1 MILARELAVRDYRN
15 FASYALELDEGVTI
29 LVGRNAAGKTN
40 LVEALQL
47 LTSGASFRRPAPTE
61 LVAEGE
67 TSCMLSLRL
76 EGEGRVIDL
85 GCAVREGKRSFSRNG
100 KKCRAAGVRG
110 VVPSV
115 LFCPDDLDMVKRSA
129 RVRRAA
135 LDGFGVQL
143 NEQYAQLLG
152 SYERLVE
159 QRNALLKERW
169 CTHEMLGAWNDSL
182 AQAGASLLVHRMAL
196 LARVRERFVEAY
208 ARIAPGERADIAYE
222 PTVCPVSVTAVGD
235 GEAPRTGELVDG
247 SSRAATSADATG
259 AVDAAAPDA
268 PAPAP
273 SAHRSASGGARA
285 ERVSAWKEAFL
296 SALDACFADELRRG
310 ITLVGPHRD
319 EIRFSIDG
327 RDARAF
333 ASQGQQRS
341 LVLAWKVAE
350 VEVTRD
356 ILGRPPLLLLDD
368 VMSEL
373 DASRRSAFL
382 ELVQTGVQT
391 VITTT
396 NLGYFSSEVLE
407 RAKVVGI
414 GDGEAQS

>member
-1 MILARELAVRDYRN
+1 MGGGGPVAILARTLHVRN
-15 FASYALELDEGVTI
+15 FRNYDDYTLELDPGVTV
-29 LVGRNAAGKTN
+29 LVGRNAQGKTN

-47 LTSGASFRRPAPTE
+47 ATSGASFRKPSPAE

-67 TSCMLSLRL
+67 EGCSIALRL
-76 EGEGRVIDL
+76 EGDGRVVDL
-85 GCAVREGKRSFSRNG
+85 GCTVRDGKRSFSRNG

-115 LFCPDDLDMVKRSA
+115 LFCPDDLDMIKRSA
-129 RVRRAA
+129 SVRRAA

-152 SYERLVE
+152 TYERLVE

-169 CTHEMLGAWNDSL
+169 CTREMLAAWNDSL
-182 AQAGASLLVHRMAL
+182 AQAGASLLTHRLAL
-196 LARVRERFVEAY
+196 LDRIRVRFVEAY
-208 ARIAPGERADIAYE
+208 AQIAPGERADIAYE
-222 PTVCPVSVTAVGD
+222 ASVDAVLGGASGEVAEGPAAADEGSVAGD
-235 GEAPRTGELVDG
+235 RSAASASSARTGVD
-247 SSRAATSADATG
+247 RTTQ
-259 AVDAAAPDA
+259 V
-268 PAPAP
+268 
-273 SAHRSASGGARA
+273 
-285 ERVSAWKEAFL
+285 AWWRDRMLA
-296 SALDACFADELRRG
+296 ALDAVFDDELRRG

-350 VEVTRD
+350 VAVTRD

-373 DASRRSAFL
+373 DAERREAFVRGI
-382 ELVQTGVQT
+382 EDEVQT

-396 NLGYFSSEVLE
+396 NLGYFSDAILD
-407 RAKVVGI
+407 RAKVVTI
-414 GDGEAQS
+414 GTV

>member
-1 MILARELAVRDYRN
+1 MGGGGPVAILARTLHVRN
-15 FASYALELDEGVTI
+15 FRNYDDYTLELDPGVTV
-29 LVGRNAAGKTN
+29 LVGRNAQGKTN

-47 LTSGASFRRPAPTE
+47 ATSGASFRKPSPAE
-61 LVAEGE
+61 LVAEGGE
-67 TSCMLSLRL
+67 GCSIALRL
-76 EGEGRVIDL
+76 EGDGRVVDL
-85 GCAVREGKRSFSRNG
+85 GCTVRDGKRSFSRNG

-115 LFCPDDLDMVKRSA
+115 LFCPDDLDMIKRSA
-129 RVRRAA
+129 SVRRAA

-143 NEQYAQLLG
+143 NEQYAQLL
-152 SYERLVE
+152 STYERLVE

-169 CTHEMLGAWNDSL
+169 CTREMLAAWNDSL
-182 AQAGASLLVHRMAL
+182 AQAGASLLTHRLAL
-196 LARVRERFVEAY
+196 LDRIRVRFVEAY
-208 ARIAPGERADIAYE
+208 AQIAPGERADITYE
-222 PTVCPVSVTAVGD
+222 ASVDAV
-235 GEAPRTGELVDG
+235 L
-247 SSRAATSADATG
+247 SAAAS
-259 AVDAAAPDA
+259 DAAAADVEG
-268 PAPAP
+268 
-273 SAHRSASGGARA
+273 SAAAGEDVAAGDRSADGATGSRA
-285 ERVSAWKEAFL
+285 GVDRTTQVAWWRERMLA
-296 SALDACFADELRRG
+296 ALDTVFDDELRRG

-350 VEVTRD
+350 VAVTRD

-373 DASRRSAFL
+373 DAERREAFVRGI
-382 ELVQTGVQT
+382 EDEVQT

-396 NLGYFSSEVLE
+396 NLGYFSDAILD
-407 RAKVVGI
+407 RAKVVTI
-414 GDGEAQS
+414 GAV

>member
-1 MILARELAVRDYRN
+1 MAILARTLHVRN
-15 FASYALELDEGVTI
+15 FRNYDDYTLELDPGVTV
-29 LVGRNAAGKTN
+29 LVGRNAQGKTN

-47 LTSGASFRRPAPTE
+47 ATSGASFRKPSPAE

-67 TSCMLSLRL
+67 ESCSISLRL
-76 EGEGRVIDL
+76 EGDGRVVDL
-85 GCAVREGKRSFSRNG
+85 GCTVRDGKRSFTRNG

-115 LFCPDDLDMVKRSA
+115 LFCPDDLDMIKRSA
-129 RVRRAA
+129 SVRRAA

-152 SYERLVE
+152 TYERLVE

-169 CTHEMLGAWNDSL
+169 CTREMLAAWNDSL
-182 AQAGASLLVHRMAL
+182 AQAGASLLTHRLAL
-196 LARVRERFVEAY
+196 LDRIRVRFVEAY
-208 ARIAPGERADIAYE
+208 AQIAPGEHADITYE
-222 PTVCPVSVTAVGD
+222 AS
-235 GEAPRTGELVDG
+235 
-247 SSRAATSADATG
+247 
-259 AVDAAAPDA
+259 VDAVLGDASGEVAEGPAAADESSVA
-268 PAPAP
+268 GDRSAASAP
-273 SAHRSASGGARA
+273 SARTGGDRTTQVAWWR
-285 ERVSAWKEAFL
+285 ERMLA
-296 SALDACFADELRRG
+296 ALDAVFDDELRRG

-350 VEVTRD
+350 VAVTRD

-373 DASRRSAFL
+373 DAERREAFVRGI
-382 ELVQTGVQT
+382 EDEVQT

-396 NLGYFSSEVLE
+396 NLGYFSDAILD
-407 RAKVVGI
+407 RAKVVTI
-414 GDGEAQS
+414 GTV

>member
-1 MILARELAVRDYRN
+1 MAILARTLHVRN
-15 FASYALELDEGVTI
+15 FRNYDDYTLELDPGVTV
-29 LVGRNAAGKTN
+29 LVGRNAQGKTN

-47 LTSGASFRRPAPTE
+47 ATSGASFRKPSPAE

-67 TSCMLSLRL
+67 EGCSIALRL
-76 EGEGRVIDL
+76 EGDGRVVDL
-85 GCAVREGKRSFSRNG
+85 GCTVRDGKRSFSRNG

-115 LFCPDDLDMVKRSA
+115 LFCPDDLDMIKRSA
-129 RVRRAA
+129 SVRRAA

-152 SYERLVE
+152 TYERLVE

-169 CTHEMLGAWNDSL
+169 CTREMLAAWNDSL
-182 AQAGASLLVHRMAL
+182 AQAGASLLTHRLAL
-196 LARVRERFVEAY
+196 LDRIRVRFVEAY
-208 ARIAPGERADIAYE
+208 AQIAPGEQADITYE
-222 PTVCPVSVTAVGD
+222 AS
-235 GEAPRTGELVDG
+235 
-247 SSRAATSADATG
+247 
-259 AVDAAAPDA
+259 VDAVFGDDAGEVAEGPAAADEDSVA
-268 PAPAP
+268 GDRSAASAP
-273 SAHRSASGGARA
+273 SARGGVDRTMQVAWWR
-285 ERVSAWKEAFL
+285 ERMLA
-296 SALDACFADELRRG
+296 ALDAVFDDELRRG

-350 VEVTRD
+350 VAVTRD

-373 DASRRSAFL
+373 DAERREAFVRGI
-382 ELVQTGVQT
+382 EDEVQT

-396 NLGYFSSEVLE
+396 NLGYFSDAILD
-407 RAKVVGI
+407 RAKVVTI
-414 GDGEAQS
+414 GAV

>member
-1 MILARELAVRDYRN
+1 MAILARTLHVRN
-15 FASYALELDEGVTI
+15 FRNYDDYTLELDPGVTV
-29 LVGRNAAGKTN
+29 LVGRNAQGKTN
-40 LVEALQL
+40 LVEALEL
-47 LTSGASFRRPAPTE
+47 ATSGASFRKPSPAE

-67 TSCMLSLRL
+67 ESCSIALRL
-76 EGEGRVIDL
+76 EGDGRVVDL
-85 GCAVREGKRSFSRNG
+85 GCIVRDGKRSFSRNG

-115 LFCPDDLDMVKRSA
+115 LFCPDDLDMIKRSA
-129 RVRRAA
+129 SVRRAA

-143 NEQYAQLLG
+143 NEQYAQLL
-152 SYERLVE
+152 STYERLVE

-169 CTHEMLGAWNDSL
+169 CTREMLAAWNDSL
-182 AQAGASLLVHRMAL
+182 AQAGASLLTHRLAL
-196 LARVRERFVEAY
+196 LDRVRVRFVEAY
-208 ARIAPGERADIAYE
+208 ARIAPGERADITYE
-222 PTVCPVSVTAVGD
+222 ASVDAVLDGASGEVAEGPAAADEDVAAGD
-235 GEAPRTGELVDG
+235 R
-247 SSRAATSADATG
+247 SADG
-259 AVDAAAPDA
+259 A
-268 PAPAP
+268 PAD
-273 SAHRSASGGARA
+273 RSGVDRMAQVAWWR
-285 ERVSAWKEAFL
+285 ERMLA
-296 SALDACFADELRRG
+296 ALDAVFDDELRRG

-350 VEVTRD
+350 VAVTRD

-373 DASRRSAFL
+373 DAERREAFVRGI
-382 ELVQTGVQT
+382 EDEVQT

-396 NLGYFSSEVLE
+396 NLGYFSDAILD
-407 RAKVVGI
+407 RAKVVTI
-414 GDGEAQS
+414 GTV

>member
-1 MILARELAVRDYRN
+1 MAILARTLHVRN
-15 FASYALELDEGVTI
+15 FRNYDDYTLELDPGVTV
-29 LVGRNAAGKTN
+29 LVGRNAQGKTN
-40 LVEALQL
+40 LVEALEL
-47 LTSGASFRRPAPTE
+47 ATSGASFRKPSPAE

-67 TSCMLSLRL
+67 EGCSIALRL
-76 EGEGRVIDL
+76 EGDGRVVDL
-85 GCAVREGKRSFSRNG
+85 GCTVRDGKRSFSRNG

-115 LFCPDDLDMVKRSA
+115 LFCPDDLDMIKRSA
-129 RVRRAA
+129 SVRRAA

-152 SYERLVE
+152 TYERLVE

-169 CTHEMLGAWNDSL
+169 CTREMLAAWNDSL
-182 AQAGASLLVHRMAL
+182 AQAGASLLTHRLAL
-196 LARVRERFVEAY
+196 LDRIRVRFVEAY
-208 ARIAPGERADIAYE
+208 DQIAPGERADITYE
-222 PTVCPVSVTAVGD
+222 ASVDAV
-235 GEAPRTGELVDG
+235 L
-247 SSRAATSADATG
+247 AADADATAG
-259 AVDAAAPDA
+259 RAGVDRAAQVTWW
-268 PAPAP
+268 
-273 SAHRSASGGARA
+273 R
-285 ERVSAWKEAFL
+285 ERMLA
-296 SALDACFADELRRG
+296 ALDAVFDDELRRG

-350 VEVTRD
+350 VAVTRD

-373 DASRRSAFL
+373 DAERREAFVRGI
-382 ELVQTGVQT
+382 EDEVQT

-396 NLGYFSSEVLE
+396 NLGYFSDAILD
-407 RAKVVGI
+407 RAKVVII
-414 GDGEAQS
+414 GAV

>member
-1 MILARELAVRDYRN
+1 MGGGGPVAILARTLHVRN
-15 FASYALELDEGVTI
+15 FRNYDDYTLELDPGVTV
-29 LVGRNAAGKTN
+29 LVGRNAQGKTN

-47 LTSGASFRRPAPTE
+47 ATSGASFRKPSPAE
-61 LVAEGE
+61 LVEEGE
-67 TSCMLSLRL
+67 EGCSIALRL
-76 EGEGRVIDL
+76 EGDGRVVDL
-85 GCAVREGKRSFSRNG
+85 GCTVRDGKRSFSRNG

-115 LFCPDDLDMVKRSA
+115 LFCPDDLDMIKRSA
-129 RVRRAA
+129 SVRRAA

-143 NEQYAQLLG
+143 NERYAQLLG
-152 SYERLVE
+152 TYERLVE

-169 CTHEMLGAWNDSL
+169 CTREMLAAWNDSL
-182 AQAGASLLVHRMAL
+182 AQAGASLLTHRLAL
-196 LARVRERFVEAY
+196 LDRIRVRFVEAY
-208 ARIAPGERADIAYE
+208 AQIAPGERADITYE
-222 PTVCPVSVTAVGD
+222 ASVDAVLGATAGD
-235 GEAPRTGELVDG
+235 AVAADAGGLVAAGEDV
-247 SSRAATSADATG
+247 AADDRSADGTAANRAG
-259 AVDAAAPDA
+259 VDRTTQVAWW
-268 PAPAP
+268 
-273 SAHRSASGGARA
+273 R
-285 ERVSAWKEAFL
+285 ERMLA
-296 SALDACFADELRRG
+296 ALDAVFNDELRRG

-350 VEVTRD
+350 VAVTRD

-373 DASRRSAFL
+373 DAERREAFVRGI
-382 ELVQTGVQT
+382 EDEVQT

-396 NLGYFSSEVLE
+396 NLGYFSDAILD
-407 RAKVVGI
+407 RAKVVTI
-414 GDGEAQS
+414 GTV